1 MESSKIK
8 VLVTGS
14 NGQLGSEIRVIS
26 VQYPHLDISF
36 TDVEELNVT
45 DSIAVDKIVNDLK
58 PNFVINC
65 AAFTAVDRAETEIE
79 AATKLNSTAPEI
91 LSKSCKE
98 NGCKLIHISTDYVFD
113 GNSQTPYNEESPTN
127 PTSQYGISKLKGDE
141 AVLKSG
147 VGMVIRTSWLYS
159 SFGANFVKT
168 IIKNGKI
175 KPELRVV
182 SDQVGSPTYARD
194 FANSIL
200 DIVSLGDKRFVPEI
214 FHYSNEGVCSW
225 YDFACEIIKQSEI
238 DCKVVPIGTID
249 YPLPAK
255 RPMYSVFDKSKIS
268 KHYNTKTPHW
278 KDSLGKC
285 IKILKTEGF
294 I

>member
-1 MESSKIK
+1 MESSRIK

-26 VQYPHLDISF
+26 AQHPLLDITF
-36 TDVEELNVT
+36 TDVDELDIT
-45 DSIAVDKIVNDLK
+45 DSIAVDKVIRDLK
-58 PNFVINC
+58 PNFIINC

-79 AATKLNSTAPEI
+79 SASKLNSIAPGI
-91 LSKSCKE
+91 LAKSCKE
-98 NGCKLIHISTDYVFD
+98 NGCKMIHISTDYVFD
-113 GNSQTPYNEESPTN
+113 GTAQTPYTEESPVN
-127 PTSQYGISKLKGDE
+127 PTSEYGLSKLKGDR
-141 AVLKSG
+141 AVLSSG

-168 IIKNGKI
+168 IIRNGKI

-182 SDQVGSPTYARD
+182 CDQVGSPTYARD
-194 FANSIL
+194 FATSIL
-200 DIVSLGDKRFVPEI
+200 DIVSLGDKRFIPEI

-225 YDFACEIIKQSEI
+225 YDFACEIIKQAEI

-255 RPMYSVFDKSKIS
+255 RPMYSVFDKSKIRQY
-268 KHYNTKTPHW
+268 YNIEIPNW
-278 KDSLGKC
+278 KDSLENC

>member
-1 MESSKIK
+1 MENSRVK

-14 NGQLGSEIRVIS
+14 NGQLGSEIRAIS
-26 VQYPHLDISF
+26 SQYPRLDITF
-36 TDVEELNVT
+36 TDIDELDITDSLAVDNFTKELN
-45 DSIAVDKIVNDLK
+45 S
-58 PNFVINC
+58 NFIINC
-65 AAFTAVDRAETEIE
+65 AAFTAVDKAETEIE
-79 AATKLNSTAPEI
+79 LATKLNSTAPEI
-91 LSKSCKE
+91 LANSCKE
-98 NGCKLIHISTDYVFD
+98 IGCKLIHISTDYVFD
-113 GNSQTPYNEESPTN
+113 GKSQTPYTEESPTN
-127 PTSQYGISKLKGDE
+127 PTSQYGISKLKGDI
-141 AVLKSG
+141 AVLNSG
-147 VGMVIRTSWLYS
+147 IGMVIRTSWLYS
-159 SFGANFVKT
+159 SFGSNFVKT
-168 IIKNGKI
+168 IIRNGKI

-200 DIVSLGDKRFVPEI
+200 EIVSLGDKRFIPEI

-225 YDFACEIIKQSEI
+225 YDFACEIIKQAKI

-255 RPMYSVFDKSKIS
+255 RPMYSAFSKNKIRQ
-268 KHYNTKTPHW
+268 HYNLEIPQW
-278 KDSLGKC
+278 NDSLDNC